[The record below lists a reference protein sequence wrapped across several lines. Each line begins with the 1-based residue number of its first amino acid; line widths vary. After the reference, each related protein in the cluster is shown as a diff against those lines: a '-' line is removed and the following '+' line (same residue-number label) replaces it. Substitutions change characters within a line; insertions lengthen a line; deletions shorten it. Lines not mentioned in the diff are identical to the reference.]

1 MVGIGTQQHLA
12 ITLNG
17 EPLTT
22 RARTLDELVEQQRL
36 TSLKVA
42 TAMNGRFVAHSQRA
56 TTILKAGDRVE
67 IVSPRQGG

>member
-1 MVGIGTQQHLA
+1 MDGIDTKPDLA
-12 ITLNG
+12 ILLNG

-22 RARTLDELVEQQRL
+22 HARTLDELVEQQRL

-42 TAMNGRFVAHSQRA
+42 TAMNGRFVAQSQRA

>member
-1 MVGIGTQQHLA
+1 MNRLGTQQDLA

-17 EPLTT
+17 EPVTT
-22 RARTLDELVEQQRL
+22 RARSLDELVEQQRL

-42 TAMNGRFVAHSQRA
+42 TAINGRFVAQSQRA
-56 TTILKAGDRVE
+56 TTALKAGDRVE

>member
-1 MVGIGTQQHLA
+1 MDEIGTREDLA

-17 EPLTT
+17 EPVTT
-22 RARTLDELVEQQRL
+22 PARTLHELVEQQRL

-42 TAMNGRFVAHSQRA
+42 TALNGRFVAQSQRA
-56 TTILKAGDRVE
+56 TTALTAGDRVE

>member
-1 MVGIGTQQHLA
+1 MDGIDTKLDLA
-12 ITLNG
+12 ILLNG

-22 RARTLDELVEQQRL
+22 HARTLHELVEQQRL

-42 TAMNGRFVAHSQRA
+42 TAMNGRFVAQSQRA